1 MAAHRR
7 TLDTKIIETTKN
19 DVDETKAEI
28 QPKKDN
34 TSLVVF
40 IGLLLD
46 LLGENISSKIIF
58 LNPPFP
64 AFTLILPL
72 FPALLAH
79 YRDNDDSGLFKLL
92 EDKVRIYQNYN
103 DIYCSI

>member
-1 MAAHRR
+1 MVAP
-7 TLDTKIIETTKN
+7 TVDTKLTETTKN
-19 DVDETKAEI
+19 DVDETKAEV
-28 QPKKDN
+28 QPKKDK

-46 LLGENISSKIIF
+46 LLGENNSRKISF

-72 FPALLAH
+72 FPALIAH

-92 EDKVRIYQNYN
+92 EDKVSILKNQNN
-103 DIYCSI
+103 IHCSI